1 MAFQN
6 DPRLDEAKLIPVEQV
21 LDMLGV
27 SGLNRSSHEL
37 IGPCPLCGGT
47 DRFGVNRSTHKYLC
61 RRCGI
66 KGGDNVQLV
75 RDLRGLDFK
84 DALSFLAGDPV
95 KGIDAEEIE
104 RRKAKARKAS
114 DDQGRRAEAER
125 QKVIRLARDIWAE
138 AQPAQGSPVHGYFEA
153 RGIAAARWPHLPPGL
168 RFHPSLRY
176 VVKEGRDWIEV
187 HRGPAMLAAMVAPSG
202 KLTAVHRTWIDLDQ
216 PKGKA
221 RIERNGVVLDA
232 KKMLG
237 SKKGAAIRLAS
248 SDRGP
253 VMVMAEGIETTA
265 TALASGSYSGAAFWC
280 AGDLGNI
287 SGIQRKVD
295 GQRWSGL
302 PDMGDERAFVPPPWV
317 RELILIQDGDSH
329 PASTRAKLLSG
340 ARRAMASVPGL
351 RARIVH
357 AGEGR
362 DLNDIV
368 MTEEGSDNA

>member
-1 MAFQN
+1 MRYRD
-6 DPRLDEAKLIPVEQV
+6 DPRLDEAKLIPVDQV
-21 LDMLGV
+21 LHLLGV
-27 SGLNRSSHEL
+27 PGLHRAGAER
-37 IGPCPLCGGT
+37 IGPCPICGGT
-47 DRFGVNRSTHKYLC
+47 DRFGINAQTHVYNC

-66 KGGDNVQLV
+66 KGGDNIQLV

-84 DALSFLAGDPV
+84 NALAFLAGEPV
-95 KGIDAEEIE
+95 TGLDAEEIE
-104 RRKAKARKAS
+104 RRKAKARAAS
-114 DDQGRRAEAER
+114 EDQARRAEAER
-125 QKVIRLARDIWAE
+125 QKVIGLARDIWAE
-138 AQPAQGSPVHGYFEA
+138 ALPAQGSPIHGYFEA
-153 RGIAAARWPHLPPGL
+153 RGIPAARWPQLPHSL
-168 RFHPSLRY
+168 RFHPTLRY

-187 HRGPAMLAAMVAPSG
+187 HRGPAMLAAMVASSG

-221 RIERNGVVLDA
+221 RIERNGAVLDA

-237 SKKGAAIRLAS
+237 SKKGSAIRLAS
-248 SDRGP
+248 ADRGP

-265 TALASGSYSGAAFWC
+265 TALASGSYPGAAFWC

-287 SGIQRKVD
+287 SGIQRKIE

-302 PDMGDERAFVPPPWV
+302 PDMGDQRAFCPPPWV

-340 ARRAMASVPGL
+340 ARRAMARVPDL

-368 MTEEGSDNA
+368 MTEGEDDNA